1 LVWQHHERVDGKGYP
16 RGLHGS
22 EIHPLAR
29 VLAVADVYDALRSE
43 RPYRRALEVDEVA
56 KHLKENSGQ
65 QFDAAVVQVFLRV
78 LAALDAEVKDA
89 ADASGRLPVE
99 AAG

>member
-1 LVWQHHERVDGKGYP
+1 
-16 RGLHGS
+16 
-22 EIHPLAR
+22 
-29 VLAVADVYDALRSE
+29 
-43 RPYRRALEVDEVA
+43 
-56 KHLKENSGQ
+56 
-65 QFDAAVVQVFLRV
+65 VVQVFLRV